1 MKEVT
6 ATGKTVQEAIDKAL
20 AELKLPREQAEVNV
34 LELPSRGILGL
45 MGKDAMVRVKAL
57 FDPVDFADHWLEKF
71 LNKSGLPGRVRVTQS
86 EGVVIAEIAGG
97 RAGPLIGRHGQTLN
111 ALQYMLT
118 LALNRNTEEYIPVS
132 LDIGGYR
139 KKRNQSVERIAKQA
153 ARKVLRTGEKV
164 VLSPMSAS
172 ERRIVHLA
180 LSEYSE
186 INTYSIGEE
195 PHRKVVVEKT

>member
-6 ATGKTVQEAIDKAL
+6 ATGKTVEEAIEKAL

-57 FDPVDFADHWLEKF
+57 FDPVDFVENWLEKF
-71 LNKSGLPGRVRVTQS
+71 LSKAGLPGRVRVTMG
-86 EGVVIAEIAGG
+86 EGFVLAEVSGE
-97 RAGPLIGRHGQTLN
+97 RAGPLIGRHGQTLD

-118 LALNRNTEEYIPVS
+118 LALNRNTDEYIPVS

-153 ARKVLRTGEKV
+153 AEKVLRTGEKV
-164 VLSPMSAS
+164 TLSPMTPS

-180 LSEYSE
+180 LGEYE
-186 INTYSIGEE
+186 GINTYSIGEE
-195 PHRKVVVEKT
+195 PRRKVVVEKT